1 VDAKPTVDYRADAE
15 TALVALGYKPLQAT
29 KAIEK
34 AVTELGETADTES
47 LIRQALKMMVA
58 S

>member
-1 VDAKPTVDYRADAE
+1 
-15 TALVALGYKPLQAT
+15 LGYKTLPAT